1 MFTISAA
8 QNIVNIYSHSCVYRN
23 GTEKIVVV
31 VVMKKSYMKKG
42 RFYSLEF
49 CAKYFIVD
57 KKCMCNQH
65 MLCLVMN

>member
-31 VVMKKSYMKKG
+31 VVMKKSYMKKD
-42 RFYSLEF
+42 FILWNF
-49 CAKYFIVD
+49 VQNTLLLTKNVCVTNICCA
-57 KKCMCNQH
+57 
-65 MLCLVMN
+65 